1 MLHNMDMYASVRPLS
16 EEELCK
22 VPVGCLILRDRHL
35 KILKIDENKIV
46 LMVDLMGALP
56 PHIQH

>member
-22 VPVGCLILRDRHL
+22 IPVGCLILRDRH
-35 KILKIDENKIV
+35 LKIDENKIV